1 MKTDKEMTQDIL
13 NHVKTIK
20 REKNIMKKRMYKLT
34 ALSCAFALI
43 FIAAF
48 AFFNTDIDLLPDNS
62 NLTDIST
69 ENSDRLLNRSFFVM
83 VANAADDTETI
94 IRKEADVRIPLGGIL
109 IVEDTKEMSD
119 SDKDA
124 VVLKLKEKL
133 FKLYGKDNGW
143 HLVGT
148 QEETTI
154 YFGTADY
161 LKLMIEESDNV
172 ENIIISCTENGKLSI
187 SDRSIISSPSKYI
200 ETVKQGTSITITGN
214 EYQEIYGKEN
224 GMRIDWFLSENM
236 INAFKAAPETPLSSA
251 SDIITVTINFV
262 DGTSK
267 TFAIELNFDD
277 EGMLTSIYKA

>member
-1 MKTDKEMTQDIL
+1 MQKILPKKLSSNFYSKSLKIKVQLLLKPGFIRLEEILQLIGCAKTLKVENFLLMKYLISKL
-13 NHVKTIK
+13 
-20 REKNIMKKRMYKLT
+20 KKK
-34 ALSCAFALI
+34 I
-43 FIAAF
+43 FCNCIY
-48 AFFNTDIDLLPDNS
+48 
-62 NLTDIST
+62 
-69 ENSDRLLNRSFFVM
+69 
-83 VANAADDTETI
+83 
-94 IRKEADVRIPLGGIL
+94 
-109 IVEDTKEMSD
+109 

-124 VVLKLKEKL
+124 VVLKLKERL